1 MAKYKNK
8 KAFVGGK
15 EFDSKKE
22 AKRYSGLLLLQRA
35 GKISSLRE
43 QVKYV
48 LIPAQYEEYERVS
61 PKTGKK
67 LNPGRRLLE
76 KECSY
81 IADFVYT
88 DNATSKEVVEDTK
101 GYRDPSSAGYAKF
114 VIKRKLML
122 WIHGIKVKEV

>member
-1 MAKYKNK
+1 MAKYNNQ
-8 KAFVGGK
+8 KAFTGGK

-22 AKRYSGLLLLQRA
+22 ANRYIELLLLQRA
-35 GKISSLRE
+35 GKISNLRE

-67 LNPGRRLLE
+67 LKPGRRLLE
-76 KECSY
+76 KECAY

-88 DNATSKEVVEDTK
+88 DNATGKEVVEDTK

-122 WIHGIKVKEV
+122 HLYGVRIKET